1 MGDNFQN
8 YDMSIVPSEP
18 VSQSRVGHDED
29 KRDENADC
37 WTRPHPEN
45 VARRQSAGYIEH
57 LESGRLDLYR

>member
-1 MGDNFQN
+1 
-8 YDMSIVPSEP
+8 
-18 VSQSRVGHDED
+18 VGHDGD